1 MNLFEKLNLFLKT
14 IRILRN
20 WYIFPL
26 VYFRLIKKPYVIFLT
41 RDNLRIKIILDSN
54 NYYFHVFV
62 EQFLQKP
69 YSENNFEIRDN
80 PNIIDV
86 GANIGF
92 FSLLMSKKYPDA
104 SIYSFEP
111 NPDNYNFLIECIKD
125 NQQKNIHPYN
135 YAVSSKNGK
144 VTLYTSIDNFAGHS
158 LYARMVGYNE
168 RSLYVKTEN
177 KIQVQSITLDTIFND
192 NKIEKCDMLKLDCEG
207 AEYEILMN
215 SDESLKKIENI
226 SLEYHNFNLQNFSID
241 DIIKKLKNFG
251 FSVSV
256 KPYIWKKNNGIIFAW
271 KKNQQ
276 YSENS

>member
-1 MNLFEKLNLFLKT
+1 MNPFEKLNLFLSS
-14 IRILRN
+14 IRILKN

-41 RDNLRIKIILDSN
+41 RDNLQVKIILDKSN
-54 NYYFHVFV
+54 YWFQVFV
-62 EQFLQKP
+62 EQFLQEP
-69 YSENNFEIRDN
+69 YSENNFEVRAN
-80 PNIIDV
+80 PIIIDV
-86 GANIGF
+86 GTNVGF
-92 FSLLMSKKYPDA
+92 FSLLMSKKYPNA

-111 NPDNYNFLIECIKD
+111 NPDNYNFLIEHIKN

-144 VTLYTSIDNFAGHS
+144 VTLYISIENFTGHS
-158 LYARMVGYNE
+158 LYA
-168 RSLYVKTEN
+168 KTEN
-177 KIQVQSITLDTIFND
+177 KIQVQSITLDTILND
-192 NKIEKCDMLKLDCEG
+192 NKIEKCDILKLDCEG

-226 SLEYHNFNLQNFSID
+226 SLEYHDLNLQNFSLD

-251 FSVSV
+251 FFISV
-256 KPYIWKKNNGIIFAW
+256 KPSINKINNGILFAW

-276 YSENS
+276 DSKNS